1 MSSDEFIGNK
11 LKDFEFLTILGE
23 GAFSSILKAQSLI
36 NQKIYAVKMINL
48 EKNKPYIEYI
58 KSEIGMLNKLNHK
71 NIVKY
76 YTNFIEGNNMYIIME
91 YLEYGDLNDYI
102 NLLLDLNQK
111 NNNIIEIK
119 KGEIIHIFLQCI
131 HALKYLK
138 DNKIIH
144 RDIKP
149 ENIFISKKEG
159 IKLGDFGVSAIIKK
173 NIKVSALSKDLKE
186 NNFTKVGTHDFM
198 SPEVMDG
205 KKYNEKADIYSMGL
219 IFYKIYFLKDF
230 RKKEWK
236 LKSNIYK
243 QTLIK
248 EQKPDNIK
256 DPLIDFIFSMIEED
270 PNKRSDIDI
279 LLRQINQIYFAY
291 FLNNNNSFFSV
302 VKCLGNFPYLKEYF
316 ANKYKSGNYSYCDYF
331 YKYIINQDNWKETIF
346 FFMEKFYEEKKDNFF
361 DLNLKIT
368 PLSFLNFILDKM
380 HLELLNNENENV
392 KEIKSNLSVKYFYKD
407 LNEKFKQEFSKNFRT
422 RIANNLSCVLRTYHQ
437 CINCNN
443 IFDYYS
449 WFFNLS
455 FDLNIFVSKHTN
467 KYCDINIL
475 DLFKY
480 QNNLILTSKNDFKFY
495 CTKCQKENVHREKK
509 IFFYLPRCLIINF
522 ERKNNIFNK
531 IIFSEELDLSFLEG
545 GLSKILIKKYF
556 LIGIIKNLNG
566 HYISIIFDY
575 IKENKWILFDD
586 NKTTVLKNFKEHD
599 SGNVEMLFYVDRDK
613 MEKI

>member
-1 MSSDEFIGNK
+1 
-11 LKDFEFLTILGE
+11 
-23 GAFSSILKAQSLI
+23 
-36 NQKIYAVKMINL
+36 
-48 EKNKPYIEYI
+48 
-58 KSEIGMLNKLNHK
+58 
-71 NIVKY
+71 
-76 YTNFIEGNNMYIIME
+76 
-91 YLEYGDLNDYI
+91 
-102 NLLLDLNQK
+102 
-111 NNNIIEIK
+111 
-119 KGEIIHIFLQCI
+119 
-131 HALKYLK
+131 
-138 DNKIIH
+138 
-144 RDIKP
+144 
-149 ENIFISKKEG
+149 
-159 IKLGDFGVSAIIKK
+159 
-173 NIKVSALSKDLKE
+173 
-186 NNFTKVGTHDFM
+186 
-198 SPEVMDG
+198 
-205 KKYNEKADIYSMGL
+205 
-219 IFYKIYFLKDF
+219 
-230 RKKEWK
+230 
-236 LKSNIYK
+236 
-243 QTLIK
+243 
-248 EQKPDNIK
+248 
-256 DPLIDFIFSMIEED
+256 
-270 PNKRSDIDI
+270 
-279 LLRQINQIYFAY
+279 
-291 FLNNNNSFFSV
+291 
-302 VKCLGNFPYLKEYF
+302 
-316 ANKYKSGNYSYCDYF
+316 
-331 YKYIINQDNWKETIF
+331 
-346 FFMEKFYEEKKDNFF
+346 MEKFYEEKKDNFF

-380 HLELLNNENENV
+380 HLELLNDENV
-392 KEIKSNLSVKYFYKD
+392 NEIKSNLSVKYFYKD
-407 LNEKFKQEFSKNFRT
+407 LNEKFKQEFAKNFRT

-455 FDLNIFVSKHTN
+455 FDLNIFVSKNTN
-467 KYCDINIL
+467 KSCDINIL

-566 HYISIIFDY
+566 HYISIIFDD